1 MKKIISLILIS
12 GVLISCSPDKKSEK
26 VDASDVN
33 VSQTANGTKSG
44 SLPEIK
50 FDESVHDF
58 GKITQGE
65 RVKTSFVFMNSGKS
79 NLIISNVSTTCGCTV
94 ADYPKDPIAPGKG
107 GKIEVEFNSEGKS
120 GNVERKVTVVSNC
133 EPNST
138 TLTIKSTVIVPESKY
153 SNEVK

>member
-1 MKKIISLILIS
+1 MCACSGEKNSDEISA
-12 GVLISCSPDKKSEK
+12 K
-26 VDASDVN
+26 DVN
-33 VSQTANGTKSG
+33 VSQSANGSATKE
-44 SLPEIK
+44 LPEIK
-50 FDESVHDF
+50 FTETEHDF

-65 RVKTSFVFMNSGKS
+65 RVKTSFVFTNSGKS

-133 EPNST
+133 EPNATS
-138 TLTIKSTVIVPESKY
+138 LTIKSQVIVPEDKY
-153 SNEVK
+153 SNQVK

>member
-1 MKKIISLILIS
+1 MKNLPFIFLIT
-12 GVLISCSPDKKSEK
+12 VFAFACSNDNKKSDVSAK
-26 VDASDVN
+26 DVN
-33 VSQTANGTKSG
+33 VSQTATGSKPT

-65 RVKTSFVFMNSGKS
+65 RVKTSFMFTNIGKA

-133 EPNST
+133 EPNATS
-138 TLTIKSTVIVPESKY
+138 LTIKSMVIVPENKY
-153 SNEVK
+153 SNPVK

>member
-1 MKKIISLILIS
+1 MKKVICFFCFVFILCSCNTENSSGIIS
-12 GVLISCSPDKKSEK
+12 GK
-26 VDASDVN
+26 DVN
-33 VSQTANGTKSG
+33 VSQSGNGSSSA

-50 FDESVHDF
+50 FTEEVHDF

-65 RVKTSFVFMNSGKS
+65 RVKTNFTFTNTGRS

-120 GNVERKVTVVSNC
+120 GNVERKITVVSNC
-133 EPNST
+133 EPNATS
-138 TLTIKSTVIVPESKY
+138 LTIKSLVIVPENKY
-153 SNEVK
+153 SNPVK